1 MIQKQLLCY
10 LLMTM
15 LIVPIVWSQERA
27 IRPVTQQLSNSDR
40 QALVIG
46 NSAYISAGVL
56 RNPVSDAKAIS
67 NTLEQLGFKVTTV
80 TDADQREMEQ
90 SIRDF
95 GKQLRDHNGVGLFY
109 YAGHGMQFDGENYLL
124 PVDINPSTE
133 TDVRYDAVPLGKMLG
148 QMQNAGNRMNL
159 VILDA
164 CRNNPFARSFRT
176 FNPGLTQVIAPEGIF
191 ISFATAPGKVAADG
205 NGRNGL
211 FTSKLLRHLKTPGIK
226 LEEVFKRTAADV
238 YRDSDKKQVPW
249 VQYAVIGDF
258 YFVQENSNLTADS
271 LPNKPLTLYIS
282 ESDWDNGNGTDWQL
296 TKNTSDGRVYTGET
310 YQGLPN
316 GYGTMTAPD
325 GIKYVG
331 NWLDGRMHGQ
341 GTFTWP
347 DGRKYVGAFKD
358 GFRHG
363 QGTFTWVNGDKYIG
377 AFKDGF
383 RHGQGTYTF
392 ADGRKYVGQYK
403 DDKWN
408 GQGTL
413 TYPDGRKYVGSF
425 KNDKKHGQ
433 GTMTKVDEGKYVGA
447 FQDGNM
453 HGEGKMTISS
463 PKKHI
468 ELVVVEGL
476 FKNNKPFTVQM
487 TITRKDSSF
496 LVVRAKDGKGDDDS
510 LVTLTFPKNIKSLR
524 KGCFALRPAMVC
536 GDAGSYTGKSST
548 MEKFMENMVESQTL
562 SAIKL
567 NGYGTTVLQNG
578 DKYIGEFKDG
588 FRHGEGIFT
597 SLKTFGDSKKRRMRW
612 VNGFPTE
619 VLEILE

>member
-1 MIQKQLLCY
+1 MVRTICY
-10 LLMTM
+10 QWT
-15 LIVPIVWSQERA
+15 S
-27 IRPVTQQLSNSDR
+27 
-40 QALVIG
+40 
-46 NSAYISAGVL
+46 
-56 RNPVSDAKAIS
+56 
-67 NTLEQLGFKVTTV
+67 TT
-80 TDADQREMEQ
+80 
-90 SIRDF
+90 
-95 GKQLRDHNGVGLFY
+95 
-109 YAGHGMQFDGENYLL
+109 
-124 PVDINPSTE
+124 STE

-282 ESDWDNGNGTDWQL
+282 ESDWDNGNGTNWQL
-296 TKNTSDGRVYTGET
+296 TKDSSDGRVYTGET
-310 YQGLPN
+310 HQGLPN
-316 GYGTMTAPD
+316 GYGTMTAPNGD
-325 GIKYVG
+325 KYVG
-331 NWLDGRMHGQ
+331 DWSGGRWHGQ
-341 GTFTWP
+341 GTVTAP
-347 DGRKYVGAFKD
+347 S
-358 GFRHG
+358 GF
-363 QGTFTWVNGDKYIG
+363 
-377 AFKDGF
+377 
-383 RHGQGTYTF
+383 
-392 ADGRKYVGQYK
+392 
-403 DDKWN
+403 
-408 GQGTL
+408 
-413 TYPDGRKYVGSF
+413 
-425 KNDKKHGQ
+425 
-433 GTMTKVDEGKYVGA
+433 KYVGA
-447 FQDGNM
+447 FQDGKL
-453 HGEGKMTISS
+453 HGQGKMTISS
-463 PKKHI
+463 PKKHKAKHL
-468 ELVVVEGL
+468 ESVVMEGL
-476 FKNNKPFTVQM
+476 FKNNKPFNSQM

-496 LVVRAKDGKGDDDS
+496 LIMRTKDGKDDDDS

-548 MEKFMENMVESQTL
+548 MEEFMKNMMESQTL
-562 SAIKL
+562 FTMKL

-597 SLKTFGDSKKRRMRW
+597 SFKTFEDSRKYRTRW
-612 VNGFPTE
+612 INGWLTE

>member
-46 NSAYISAGVL
+46 NSAYTSAGVL

-67 NTLEQLGFKVTTV
+67 NTLKQLGFKVTTV

-258 YFVQENSNLTADS
+258 YFVKENSNLTADS

-282 ESDWDNGNGTDWQL
+282 ESDWDNGNGTNWQL

-310 YQGLPN
+310 HQGLPN

-325 GIKYVG
+325 KDKYVG
-331 NWLDGRMHGQ
+331 DWLDGKFHGQ
-341 GTFTWP
+341 GTVT
-347 DGRKYVGAFKD
+347 
-358 GFRHG
+358 
-363 QGTFTWVNGDKYIG
+363 IL
-377 AFKDGF
+377 
-383 RHGQGTYTF
+383 
-392 ADGRKYVGQYK
+392 
-403 DDKWN
+403 DDK
-408 GQGTL
+408 T
-413 TYPDGRKYVGSF
+413 T
-425 KNDKKHGQ
+425 
-433 GTMTKVDEGKYVGA
+433 TTYVGA
-447 FQDGNM
+447 FQDGKI
-453 HGEGKMTISS
+453 HGQGKVTISNPKLPS
-463 PKKHI
+463 NKKHI
-468 ELVVVEGL
+468 ESLVIEGL
-476 FKNNKPFTVQM
+476 FKNNNPFNVQA
-487 TITRKDSSF
+487 TITRKDSSIF
-496 LVVRAKDGKGDDDS
+496 VMRGKDGEDDDDS
-510 LVTLTFPKNIKSLR
+510 LASVTFPKDIESLS
-524 KGCFALRPAMVC
+524 KGCLALRPAMVC
-536 GDAGSYTGKSST
+536 GDAGSYTGKLST
-548 MEKFMENMVESQTL
+548 MKEFKMNMLESQTL
-562 SAIKL
+562 SAVKL

-619 VLEILE
+619 VMEILE